1 MSLKICAS
9 EFMISDSVGTGFTQA
24 WLPFVAAERMAVSGK
39 DGNVDRAPDQVPFI
53 DSEIL
58 WTNSYDDPVHAMVS
72 IQKAPRS
79 IVTSSP
85 NTLVL
90 DDAVTWDIGL
100 SPSAPTP
107 FGTNNGVGIRMQTRQ
122 SFNPLIYTRFFRDFP
137 DSVNYVEPGAVDPGQ
152 TLHFRYRCLYS
163 TPGGWRTPVQP
174 LMIAQAR
181 FTRLRLWIAPWT
193 TGVV

>member
-1 MSLKICAS
+1 MSLKVCTA
-9 EFMISDSVGTGFTQA
+9 EFMISDSIGTGFSQA
-24 WLPFVAAERMAVSGK
+24 WLPFMAAERMATSGK

-58 WTNSYDDPVHAMVS
+58 WTNSYDDPVHAMMS
-72 IQKAPRS
+72 IQRAPRS
-79 IVTSSP
+79 LVTSSP

-90 DDAVTWDIGL
+90 DDAWTSDIGL

-107 FGTNNGVGIRMQTRQ
+107 FGTNSGVGIRFQTRQ

-137 DSVNYVEPGAVDPGQ
+137 DWTSYVELGAIDPGN

-174 LMIAQAR
+174 LMLAQAR
-181 FTRLRLWIAPWT
+181 YARLRLWIAPWT
-193 TGVV
+193 TGVI